1 VHELATTFLTT
12 RSKDLQVAAW
22 LLEAWIRIHGFAG
35 ARMGFGLLLELCD
48 RYWPDLYPLPDG
60 DDLGARASTIEW
72 INEKLRLP
80 ILEVPITRPTDP
92 DGRPWTWAERTEAL
106 RREAQAKRLGKNA
119 KPAPE
124 AEAWLTIA
132 KFNNSVANT
141 PRQVF
146 VDLDSDLAASIGFA
160 RVFQQQ
166 LDQYFGSNAPSL
178 TRIIDLQ
185 NEIRQWLGIVLAER
199 IELLPPAATAAPSPA
214 VAAAP
219 TPVVAVPPVPSPL
232 LGAVMHETS
241 TQTAPAAAPTD
252 QIAARIEAYR
262 KLAEAADTLMRI
274 EPHSPTPY
282 LVRRAIAWGGM
293 SLVEL
298 MRHFIESGYDL
309 KSLQS
314 MLGMNEE
321 GMR

>member
-1 VHELATTFLTT
+1 
-12 RSKDLQVAAW
+12 
-22 LLEAWIRIHGFAG
+22 
-35 ARMGFGLLLELCD
+35 
-48 RYWPDLYPLPDG
+48 
-60 DDLGARASTIEW
+60 
-72 INEKLRLP
+72 
-80 ILEVPITRPTDP
+80 
-92 DGRPWTWAERTEAL
+92 
-106 RREAQAKRLGKNA
+106 
-119 KPAPE
+119 
-124 AEAWLTIA
+124 
-132 KFNNSVANT
+132 
-141 PRQVF
+141 
-146 VDLDSDLAASIGFA
+146 
-160 RVFQQQ
+160 
-166 LDQYFGSNAPSL
+166 
-178 TRIIDLQ
+178 
-185 NEIRQWLGIVLAER
+185 
-199 IELLPPAATAAPSPA
+199 
-214 VAAAP
+214 
-219 TPVVAVPPVPSPL
+219 
-232 LGAVMHETS
+232 MHETS